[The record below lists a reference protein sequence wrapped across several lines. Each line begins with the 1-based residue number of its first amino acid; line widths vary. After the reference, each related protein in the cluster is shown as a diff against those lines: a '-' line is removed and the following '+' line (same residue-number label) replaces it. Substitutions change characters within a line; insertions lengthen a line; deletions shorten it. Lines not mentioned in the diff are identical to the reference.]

1 MWKPISYE
9 NFWQWF
15 SRIKFNNSEDRD
27 IHLEW
32 LKKEFP
38 KMNIKKS
45 GDIWIVIA
53 PIILP
58 IKQKI

>member
-9 NFWQWF
+9 TFWQWF
-15 SRIKFNNSEDRD
+15 SRMKFNNSEDRD
-27 IHLEW
+27 NHLEW
-32 LKKEFP
+32 LKRDFP

-45 GDIWIVIA
+45 GDFWIVIA